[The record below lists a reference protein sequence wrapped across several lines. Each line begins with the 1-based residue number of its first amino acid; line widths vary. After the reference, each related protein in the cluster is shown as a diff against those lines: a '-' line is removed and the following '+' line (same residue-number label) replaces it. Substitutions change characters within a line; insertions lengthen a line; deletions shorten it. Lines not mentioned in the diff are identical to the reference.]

1 MKGEN
6 KGAKDK
12 IPLISQVCNDI
23 ENGNLNNAKIQA
35 SEVWPFDP
43 QITAKR
49 SITPRLL
56 MDLWLRDG
64 FIDRYTG
71 QRLLF
76 PGALHLLS
84 ELMPEEFPYH
94 KNWKL
99 DQCHT
104 IYYELY
110 PSHDHIQ
117 AAALGG
123 SNDLDNLITCSML
136 VNAQKGHWTV
146 DQLGWEI
153 LSAGRV
159 SEWDGQTAWFLRM
172 VETNPSLLNTHKSIA
187 KWHKIAK
194 THNY

>member
-1 MKGEN
+1 M
-6 KGAKDK
+6 
-12 IPLISQVCNDI
+12 ISKVCNDI
-23 ENGNLNNAKIQA
+23 ENGHLNNARLQA
-35 SEVWPFDP
+35 NAAWPFSP
-43 QITAKR
+43 QIAVKR
-49 SITPRLL
+49 SITSKQL
-56 MDLWLRDG
+56 MALWLRDG

-84 ELMPEEFPYH
+84 ELMPQEFPYH

-123 SNDLDNLITCSML
+123 SNNLDNLVTCSML
-136 VNAQKGHWTV
+136 VNAKKGHWTI
-146 DQLGWEI
+146 DQLGWML

-159 SEWDGQTAWFLRM
+159 SEWDGQTAWFMRM
-172 VETNPSLLNTHKSIA
+172 VETSPSLLNTHKSIA
-187 KWHKIAK
+187 KWHKVARV
-194 THNY
+194 HNY